1 MSSFVSSDGLKLDYA
16 VDNFTDPW
24 KPTEN
29 LVLLH
34 SAMGCKDR
42 FFSWM
47 PRLARRFRV
56 ARLDLRGHGASEVPP
71 PERELSIDRL
81 MSDVLEFME
90 EVGVDHAHFVG
101 ASAGGY
107 LSQRMAMDHPEKVDS
122 LCLFGSTP
130 GFKGGQAKKWLPQ
143 IKEKGLRTFLAETIS
158 DRYDLE
164 TTDPALVNWFLDQAG
179 GNDEEYIGRFIA
191 LMDNQ
196 DWSDELGKIRCPTL
210 LIVPGA
216 GKIGD
221 YEGFERM
228 RRSIPDITVKTYE
241 NMPHNVWDSLP
252 DRCVSDVIDFIDQAS
267 PRSGRNAEVA

>member
-1 MSSFVSSDGLKLDYA
+1 MASFVTSDGLKLDYA
-16 VDNFTDPW
+16 VDDFTDPW

-56 ARLDLRGHGASEVPP
+56 VRLDLRGHGASEVPSP
-71 PERELSIDRL
+71 DQELTVDRL
-81 MSDVLEFME
+81 MADVLQFLAEA
-90 EVGVDHAHFVG
+90 GVEKAHFVG

-107 LSQRMAMDHPEKVDS
+107 LSQRMAMDHPEKVLS
-122 LCLFGSTP
+122 ISLFGSTP
-130 GFKGGQAKKWLPQ
+130 GFKGGQAQKWLPQ
-143 IKEKGLRTFLAETIS
+143 IKEKGLRNFLAETIS

-164 TTDPALVNWFLDQAG
+164 TTDPELVNWFLDQAG
-179 GNDEEYIGRFIA
+179 SNDETYISAFIS

-196 DWSDELGKIRCPTL
+196 DWSSELGKIACPTL

-228 RRSIPDITVKTYE
+228 RQAIPNITVKTYE

-252 DRCVSDVIDFIDQAS
+252 DRCVSDVIEFIDGNQPSA
-267 PRSGRNAEVA
+267 GAKVA